1 MVKGSKKCTV
11 EITFL
16 LRGEAIKWHILSLEA
31 GVAGPYWNGSSRGW
45 SLVVDVEDRV
55 VTKVRDTHA
64 LLDTR
69 WNSLFVTSQTKDTF

>member
-1 MVKGSKKCTV
+1 MLFLATVKGSKKCTV

-31 GVAGPYWNGSSRGW
+31 GVAASSSGW

-55 VTKVRDTHA
+55 VRKVRDTHA

-69 WNSLFVTSQTKDTF
+69 WNSLLVTSQTKDTF